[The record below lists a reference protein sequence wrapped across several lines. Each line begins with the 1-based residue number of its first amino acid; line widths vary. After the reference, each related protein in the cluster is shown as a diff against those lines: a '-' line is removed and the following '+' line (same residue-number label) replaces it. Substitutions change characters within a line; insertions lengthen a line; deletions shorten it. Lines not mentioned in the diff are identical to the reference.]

1 MLLVMVRIPVNSP
14 EQAEQMIERFKNR
27 AGRVDSYP
35 GFLGFELLRGDEE
48 CVSMTRWASRED
60 LDRWM
65 NSPDNVQAHA
75 RTPEYSQA
83 SGSGMS
89 HVTQESQAQGHGQAS
104 GPPRPQVSIYEVAI
118 PRAEKA

>member
-1 MLLVMVRIPVNSP
+1 MLVVMVRIPVNTP

-35 GFLGFELLRGDEE
+35 GFIGFELLRGDEE
-48 CVSMTRWASRED
+48 CVSMTRWATRED

-75 RTPEYSQA
+75 KTPEYSQA
-83 SGSGMS
+83 SEHG
-89 HVTQESQAQGHGQAS
+89 QGHMPQGNQSHGHEQVA
-104 GPPRPQVSIYEVAI
+104 GPPRPRVSVYEVAI

>member
-1 MLLVMVRIPVNSP
+1 MLVVMVRIPVNSP

-35 GFLGFELLRGDEE
+35 GFLGFELLRGEQE

-83 SGSGMS
+83 SGPGMS
-89 HVTQESQAQGHGQAS
+89 HMAHESQAHGHGQA
-104 GPPRPQVSIYEVAI
+104 GGQPRPQVSIYEIAI

>member
-1 MLLVMVRIPVNSP
+1 MLVVMVRIPINSP

-35 GFLGFELLRGDEE
+35 GFIGFELLRGDEE
-48 CVSMTRWASRED
+48 CISMTRWASRED

-75 RTPEYSQA
+75 KTPQYSQA
-83 SGSGMS
+83 SGGGQGTAA
-89 HVTQESQAQGHGQAS
+89 HGSQRQGQAG
-104 GPPRPQVSIYEVAI
+104 GPPRPQVTIYEVAI
-118 PRAEKA
+118 SSEEKV

>member
-1 MLLVMVRIPVNSP
+1 MLVVMVRIPINSP

-35 GFLGFELLRGDEE
+35 GFIGFELLRGDEE
-48 CVSMTRWASRED
+48 CISMTRWASQED

-65 NSPDNVQAHA
+65 NSPDNMQAHA
-75 RTPEYSQA
+75 KTLEYPQA
-83 SGSGMS
+83 SGQGQSTAAHSS
-89 HVTQESQAQGHGQAS
+89 HGHGQAG

-118 PRAEKA
+118 PGAEKV

>member
-1 MLLVMVRIPVNSP
+1 MLIVMVRIPINSP
-14 EQAEQMIERFKNR
+14 EQVDQMIERFKNR

-65 NSPDNVQAHA
+65 NSPDNIQAHA
-75 RTPEYSQA
+75 KTPEYSQA
-83 SGSGMS
+83 SGHGQGTAAHGS
-89 HVTQESQAQGHGQAS
+89 HGHGQAA

-118 PRAEKA
+118 PGAEKP

>member
-1 MLLVMVRIPVNSP
+1 MLVVMVRIPINSP

-35 GFLGFELLRGDEE
+35 GFIGFELLQGEEE
-48 CVSMTRWASRED
+48 CISMTRWASRED

-65 NSPDNVQAHA
+65 TGPDNMQAHSK
-75 RTPEYSQA
+75 TPEYSQA
-83 SGSGMS
+83 SGPG
-89 HVTQESQAQGHGQAS
+89 QGHAPQGSQSHGQGQAG

-118 PRAEKA
+118 PGAEKV

>member
-1 MLLVMVRIPVNSP
+1 MLVVMVRIPINSP
-14 EQAEQMIERFKNR
+14 EQVEQMVERFKNR

-48 CVSMTRWASRED
+48 CVSMTRWASRVD

-65 NSPDNVQAHA
+65 NSQDNVQAHA
-75 RTPEYSQA
+75 KTPEYSQA
-83 SGSGMS
+83 SGHGHDLAQQGNQS
-89 HVTQESQAQGHGQAS
+89 HGHGQAG

-118 PRAEKA
+118 PGSEKA

>member
-1 MLLVMVRIPVNSP
+1 MLVVMVRIPINSP
-14 EQAEQMIERFKNR
+14 AQAEQMVERFKNR

-48 CVSMTRWASRED
+48 CVSMTRWASQED

-75 RTPEYSQA
+75 KTLEYSQA
-83 SGSGMS
+83 SGHGQGHAPQGS
-89 HVTQESQAQGHGQAS
+89 HAQSQAG